1 MGRLAMRTLP
11 AKTAVTAKLVLRY
24 SEEQQPSTESAFRIR
39 LDVLTKEAA
48 KELEE
53 NLRNDA
59 AFSMEDGQAYHL
71 GSDIPVQSL
80 TPSSYGTLV
89 PKPVDLDQV
98 QTDRKVWIRARMY
111 GILRNEFYCEAKGLF
126 VVPKNVELEQLGEH
140 W

>member
-11 AKTAVTAKLVLRY
+11 AKTAVTAKLLLRY
-24 SEEQQPSTESAFRIR
+24 SEGQHPPIESVFRIR
-39 LDVLTKEAA
+39 LDVLSKEAA

-59 AFSMEDGQAYHL
+59 AFSMQDGQAYHHE
-71 GSDIPVQSL
+71 SDIPVRSL
-80 TPSSYGTLV
+80 TPSSLGELL
-89 PKPVDLDQV
+89 PKPVDLDKV

-111 GILRNEFYCEAKGLF
+111 GILRNEFFCEAKGLF
-126 VVPKNVELEQLGEH
+126 VVPKGIELEQLGEH